1 MPLMKLPAWAQTAF
15 GMKGK
20 KKQPQLS
27 EEKPSMFD
35 FLHLSGKTKTKS
47 ESDNGNVPL
56 KLDSDD
62 TRIARP
68 KQHSRGHNV
77 AVSPE
82 AKNNPVLAV
91 RLLKETELSSKKIKL
106 QLASS
111 PMALSVFTQKFMEQ
125 NDPTWEFQD
134 DEEKARSALTFST
147 QNRDAN
153 GYSAAQSSAL
163 KALKK
168 MEEPLTEDEIK
179 ALASKASKMQND
191 YDPMSPQNVNAR
203 RKADEEYREE
213 VAQAAARRNDR
224 IRASGVSLPGDTRR
238 VNGKIEGPAGEAERL
253 KSQVPL

>member
-1 MPLMKLPAWAQTAF
+1 
-15 GMKGK
+15 MKGK

-27 EEKPSMFD
+27 EENPSMFD
-35 FLHLSGKTKTKS
+35 FSHLSGKTKTKS

-111 PMALSVFTQKFMEQ
+111 PMALSVFTQNLWKRTIRPGNFR
-125 NDPTWEFQD
+125 TTK
-134 DEEKARSALTFST
+134 KARSALTFST

>member
-1 MPLMKLPAWAQTAF
+1 MKLPTWALTAF
-15 GMKGK
+15 GTKGK

-27 EEKPSMFD
+27 EENPSMFD
-35 FLHLSGKTKTKS
+35 FSHLSGKTKTKS

-62 TRIARP
+62 TQVARP

-111 PMALSVFTQKFMEQ
+111 PMALSVFTQKFMEE

-134 DEEKARSALTFST
+134 DEEKARTALTFST

-153 GYSAAQSSAL
+153 GYSLPRVAL

-168 MEEPLTEDEIK
+168 MEEPLTEDEVK

>member
-20 KKQPQLS
+20 KKQSQLS
-27 EEKPSMFD
+27 KENPSMLD
-35 FLHLSGKTKTKS
+35 FSHLSGKTKTKS
-47 ESDNGNVPL
+47 ESDSGNEPL

-62 TRIARP
+62 TQITRP

-77 AVSPE
+77 AVSTE
-82 AKNNPVLAV
+82 AKDNPVLAV
-91 RLLKETELSSKKIKL
+91 RLLKETELSSTKIKL
-106 QLASS
+106 KLASS
-111 PMALSVFTQKFMEQ
+111 PAALSVFTMKFMEE

-134 DEEKARSALTFST
+134 DEEKARTALMFST

-153 GYSAAQSSAL
+153 GYIAAKTSAL

-168 MEEPLTEDEIK
+168 MEEPLTEDEVK
-179 ALASKASKMQND
+179 ALANIASKMQND
-191 YDPMSPQNVNAR
+191 YDPMSPDNVRAR

-238 VNGKIEGPAGEAERL
+238 VNGKIEGPNGEVELL

>member
-1 MPLMKLPAWAQTAF
+1 
-15 GMKGK
+15 MKGK
-20 KKQPQLS
+20 KKQSQLS

-35 FLHLSGKTKTKS
+35 FSHLSGKTKTKS

-111 PMALSVFTQKFMEQ
+111 PMALSVFTQKFME
-125 NDPTWEFQD
+125 E
-134 DEEKARSALTFST
+134 
-147 QNRDAN
+147 
-153 GYSAAQSSAL
+153 
-163 KALKK
+163 
-168 MEEPLTEDEIK
+168 
-179 ALASKASKMQND
+179 
-191 YDPMSPQNVNAR
+191 
-203 RKADEEYREE
+203 
-213 VAQAAARRNDR
+213 
-224 IRASGVSLPGDTRR
+224 
-238 VNGKIEGPAGEAERL
+238 
-253 KSQVPL
+253 

>member
-1 MPLMKLPAWAQTAF
+1 MPLMKLPTWALTAF
-15 GMKGK
+15 GTKGK

-27 EEKPSMFD
+27 QENTSMFD
-35 FLHLSGKTKTKS
+35 FSHLSGKTKTKG
-47 ESDNGNVPL
+47 ESDNGNAPL
-56 KLDSDD
+56 KQDSDD
-62 TRIARP
+62 IQVYRP
-68 KQHSRGHNV
+68 NQHSRGHNV
-77 AVSPE
+77 AVSVE

-91 RLLKETELSSKKIKL
+91 RLLKETKLSSKKIKQ

-111 PMALSVFTQKFMEQ
+111 PMALSVFTQKFMEEH
-125 NDPTWEFQD
+125 DPTWEFQD
-134 DEEKARSALTFST
+134 DEEKARTALTFST

-153 GYSAAQSSAL
+153 GYGAAQSSAI

-168 MEEPLTEDEIK
+168 MEEPLTEDEVK
-179 ALASKASKMQND
+179 ALADIASKMQND
-191 YDPMSPQNVNAR
+191 YDPMSPDNVRAR

-238 VNGKIEGPAGEAERL
+238 VNGKIEGPNGEVELL

>member
-1 MPLMKLPAWAQTAF
+1 MKTLLT
-15 GMKGK
+15 
-20 KKQPQLS
+20 
-27 EEKPSMFD
+27 
-35 FLHLSGKTKTKS
+35 
-47 ESDNGNVPL
+47 
-56 KLDSDD
+56 
-62 TRIARP
+62 
-68 KQHSRGHNV
+68 SRCINQRG
-77 AVSPE
+77 AG
-82 AKNNPVLAV
+82 
-91 RLLKETELSSKKIKL
+91 
-106 QLASS
+106 Q
-111 PMALSVFTQKFMEQ
+111 
-125 NDPTWEFQD
+125 
-134 DEEKARSALTFST
+134 